1 MIKKVEEA
9 DSKSQHEE
17 SWKLINEI
25 SGRKTSKKG
34 ILNFKSQE
42 ERFKGWYIH
51 FSNLLG
57 KEPVTNNAG
66 EEEITTVRHQLNIK
80 TGPFTVKE
88 YQAVKRK
95 LKEDKTMGSDGILT
109 EAYKHCDF
117 DDIIVKYANKLL
129 IDQEKPD
136 QWSDIHII
144 PLPKSGDLSKVEN
157 YRGIGIS
164 STASKVINQ
173 MILNR
178 LQPAIEK
185 QLRPNQNGFR
195 PNRSTSSH
203 ILALHRIIEGVKQN
217 IPAVI
222 TFVDFQKAFNS
233 VHRAKMMK
241 ILSAY
246 GIPDEL
252 VKAISLLYENTWEKI
267 LSLYRDTEFF
277 DTLGGVLQGDALA
290 PNLFAI
296 VIDYTMRQAVG
307 DQELDLGFRLDKRR
321 SRRRQPITITDLDFA
336 DDIALLSEE
345 IQKAQELL
353 TRVENEAAK
362 IDLCLNNEK
371 TEVMVYNI
379 LTPSPLKIIGGNA
392 IKIVENFKYLGSWM
406 RSSEQDIKVRK
417 ALTWDACHKLNRVWS
432 SPLKRNIKVRLFL
445 ATIESVILYGSNT
458 WTLTKKLEQQL
469 DGTCTRM
476 LRKALNVSWRQHMTN
491 EELYKNLQNVSKKIA
506 ERRLRLAGHCLRHP
520 EEIASH
526 LVLWQTTFG
535 NTSRGRKAT
544 TFINTLNIG
553 RSIII

>member
-9 DSKSQHEE
+9 DSKSQHGE

-34 ILNFKSQE
+34 ILKGKSQE
-42 ERFKGWYIH
+42 ERIKAWYIY

-57 KEPVTNNAG
+57 KKPVTSNAG
-66 EEEITTVRHQLNIK
+66 EEEITTVLHQLSIK

-95 LKEDKTMGSDGILT
+95 MKERNTGIGWNFNRSI
-109 EAYKHCDF
+109 EHCDF

-144 PLPKSGDLSKVEN
+144 PLPKSGDLSKVGN

-164 STASKVINQ
+164 STVSKVINQ

-178 LQPAIEK
+178 IQPAIDEH
-185 QLRPNQNGFR
+185 LRPNQNGFR
-195 PNRSTSSH
+195 PNRPTSSH
-203 ILALHRIIEGVKQN
+203 ILALRRIIEGVKQN
-217 IPAVI
+217 KLPAVI
-222 TFVDFQKAFNS
+222 TFVDFRKAFDS

-252 VKAISLLYENTWEKI
+252 VKAISLLYENTRAKI
-267 LSLYRDTEFF
+267 LSPVGDTEFF
-277 DTLGGVLQGDALA
+277 DTLAGVLQGDALA
-290 PNLFAI
+290 PYLFAI

-307 DQELDLGFRLDKRR
+307 DQELDLGFKLDKRR

-353 TRVENEAAK
+353 TRVENKAAK
-362 IDLCLNNEK
+362 IGIRLNDEK
-371 TEVMVYNI
+371 TEAMVYNI
-379 LTPSPLKIIGGNA
+379 PTPRPLKTIGGNA
-392 IKIVENFKYLGSWM
+392 IKIV
-406 RSSEQDIKVRK
+406 
-417 ALTWDACHKLNRVWS
+417 
-432 SPLKRNIKVRLFL
+432 
-445 ATIESVILYGSNT
+445 
-458 WTLTKKLEQQL
+458 
-469 DGTCTRM
+469 
-476 LRKALNVSWRQHMTN
+476 
-491 EELYKNLQNVSKKIA
+491 
-506 ERRLRLAGHCLRHP
+506 
-520 EEIASH
+520 
-526 LVLWQTTFG
+526 
-535 NTSRGRKAT
+535 
-544 TFINTLNIG
+544 
-553 RSIII
+553 